1 MAAFA
6 GTGVPVSASHHLS
19 GQQLAMFMPAGELGR
34 KKRYGGELLP
44 GETRKQAWG
53 RKLEE
58 SKVPS
63 DQWQDWDPA
72 EREPVLPALY
82 PQIAAEGVKRPVILN
97 ANEHIQHDFSGGI
110 LWHDKAGSVRDG
122 HHRIAAAK
130 DIDPSMEIPVEWR

>member
-1 MAAFA
+1 M
-6 GTGVPVSASHHLS
+6 GASDNLS
-19 GQQLAMFMPAGELGR
+19 GQQLAMFMPAKELGR
-34 KKRYGGELLP
+34 KKRYGGGRLE

-53 RKLEE
+53 RKLDE

-72 EREPVLPALY
+72 EHEPVLPALH

-97 ANEHIQHDFSGGI
+97 ATDDIQHDFDGSVI
-110 LWHDKAGSVRDG
+110 WHSPAGTVRDG

>member
-1 MAAFA
+1 M
-6 GTGVPVSASHHLS
+6 SASHHVS
-19 GQQLAMFMPAGELGR
+19 EQQLAMFMPAGELGR
-34 KKRYGGELLP
+34 KSRYGGGRLE

-72 EREPVLPALY
+72 ENEPVNPPLY
-82 PQIAAEGVKRPVILN
+82 PQIAAEGVKTPVVLN
-97 ANEHIQHDFSGGI
+97 ATDDTQHDTGGNLI
-110 LWHDKAGSVRDG
+110 WHDKAGTVRDG

-130 DIDPSMEIPVEWR
+130 DIDPSMEIPVRWA